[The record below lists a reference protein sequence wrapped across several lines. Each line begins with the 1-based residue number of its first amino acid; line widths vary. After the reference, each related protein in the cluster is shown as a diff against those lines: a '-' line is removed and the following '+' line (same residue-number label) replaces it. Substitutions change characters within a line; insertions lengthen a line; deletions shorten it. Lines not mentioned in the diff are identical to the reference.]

1 MIDSGCQFVLFT
13 ILNFYY
19 KFEAHTPDFQF
30 FIAIKYPSVFTNISP
45 LNLWLTLS
53 LDGTSRLCPVHV
65 LYKVNTAMTPPET
78 PNCALLRTCPHCL
91 AMYSGP
97 CCLCYFCRLFAGD
110 RPSRHCSSPCKHSK
124 HVLVWMTKRKNTV
137 PTPAEK
143 GVARP

>member
-30 FIAIKYPSVFTNISP
+30 FIAIKYPAVFTSISA

-65 LYKVNTAMTPPET
+65 LDKVSTAMTH
-78 PNCALLRTCPHCL
+78 L
-91 AMYSGP
+91 
-97 CCLCYFCRLFAGD
+97 
-110 RPSRHCSSPCKHSK
+110 KHPTVHFLE
-124 HVLVWMTKRKNTV
+124 HVPIV
-137 PTPAEK
+137 
-143 GVARP
+143 